1 MSDFHQTGVITTL
14 HRLKPPDLERLEAEL
29 TAFGRTRPLALVLPC
44 LYSELA
50 GPALG
55 GIVKELAR
63 APYIRQI
70 VVALDRANRAE
81 YEHARRYFEVLP
93 QETRIIWIDGPA
105 VQELF
110 QLFEA
115 NDLPIAQRGKGRA
128 AWIAYGYVLAA
139 GVAHV
144 IALHDCDII
153 GYNRE
158 MLARL
163 CYPVMAPNLDYEFC
177 KGYYSRVTDRLHGR
191 VTRLLVT
198 PLIRAL
204 ERLIGTHP
212 FLSYLDS
219 FRYPLAGE
227 FAMLADL
234 ARINRV
240 PADWGLEVGVLAEV
254 YRNCSIRRVC
264 QVDIADA
271 YEHKHQ
277 DLSAD
282 DPSTGL
288 HKMSIDIAK
297 ALFRTLAAEGVVL
310 HEGLFKTLLATYQR
324 AAQDAI
330 KRYDDDAAIN
340 GLIFDRHT
348 EGIAVETF
356 SRSIRVAGEEFLA
369 DPLGSPHIPNWNRV
383 TSAIPDVLP
392 RLREAVE
399 TTARRVA

>member
-1 MSDFHQTGVITTL
+1 MGDFHQTGVITTL
-14 HRLKPPDLERLEAEL
+14 HRLKPPDLERLEGEL

-81 YEHARRYFEVLP
+81 LEHARRYFGVLP
-93 QETRIIWIDGPA
+93 QETRIVWMDSPA
-105 VQELF
+105 MQDLF

-115 NDLPIAQRGKGRA
+115 RDLPIVQRGKGRV
-128 AWIAYGYVLAA
+128 AWLAYGYVLAVGA
-139 GVAHV
+139 AHV
-144 IALHDCDII
+144 IALHDCDIL
-153 GYNRE
+153 GYHRD

-163 CYPVMAPNLDYEFC
+163 CYPVMSPNLDYEFC

-191 VTRLLVT
+191 VTRLFVT
-198 PLIRAL
+198 PLVRAL
-204 ERLIGTHP
+204 QRLVGAHP
-212 FLSYLDS
+212 FLTYLDS

-227 FAMLADL
+227 FAMVTDL

-240 PADWGLEVGVLAEV
+240 PADWGLEVGILAEV

-277 DLSAD
+277 PLSAD
-282 DPSTGL
+282 DPSAGL
-288 HKMSIDIAK
+288 HKMAIDIAK
-297 ALFRTLAAEGVVL
+297 TLFRILASEGVML
-310 HEGLFKTLLATYQR
+310 SDGLFKTLQATYLR
-324 AAQDAI
+324 AAHDAI

-340 GLIFDRHT
+340 GLVFDRHI
-348 EGIAVETF
+348 EGIAVDTF
-356 SRSIRVAGEEFLA
+356 THAIRVAGDEFLA
-369 DPLGSPHIPNWNRV
+369 DPLGSPHIPNWNRM

-399 TTARRVA
+399 SGARQAA

>member
-1 MSDFHQTGVITTL
+1 MGDFHQTGVITTL

-55 GIVKELAR
+55 GVVKELAR

-81 YEHARRYFEVLP
+81 YEHARRYFEALP
-93 QETRIIWIDGPA
+93 QETWIVWVDSPQ
-105 VQELF
+105 VQDLL
-110 QLFEA
+110 QLFET
-115 NDLPIAQRGKGRA
+115 NDLPIVQRGKGRA
-128 AWIAYGYVLAA
+128 AWVAYGYVLAVGA
-139 GVAHV
+139 AHV
-144 IALHDCDII
+144 IALHDCDIV
-153 GYNRE
+153 GYTRE

-191 VTRLLVT
+191 VTRLFVT
-198 PLIRAL
+198 PLVRAL
-204 ERLIGTHP
+204 ERLVGAQP
-212 FLSYLDS
+212 FLTYLDS

-234 ARINRV
+234 ARVNRV
-240 PADWGLEVGVLAEV
+240 PSDWGLEIGVLAEV

-277 DLSAD
+277 PLSPD
-282 DPSTGL
+282 DPGAGL
-288 HKMSIDIAK
+288 HKMAIDIAK
-297 ALFRTLAAEGVVL
+297 ALFRTLASEGVVL
-310 HEGLFKTLLATYQR
+310 SEGLFKTLQATYLR

-340 GLIFDRHT
+340 GLVFDRHV
-348 EGIAVETF
+348 EGMAVDTF
-356 SRSIRVAGEEFLA
+356 TGAIRVAGEEFLS
-369 DPLGSPHIPNWNRV
+369 DPLGSPHIPNWSRM
-383 TSAIPDVLP
+383 TSAIPDLLP

-399 TTARRVA
+399 SDAKRAA

>member
-1 MSDFHQTGVITTL
+1 MGDFHQTGVITTL
-14 HRLKPPDLERLEAEL
+14 HRLRPPDLERLEGEL
-29 TAFGRTRPLALVLPC
+29 TAFGRSRPLALVLPC

-55 GIVKELAR
+55 GIVRELAR

-81 YEHARRYFEVLP
+81 YDHARRYFEVLP
-93 QETRIIWIDGPA
+93 QETRIVWIDGPD

-110 QLFEA
+110 RLFEA
-115 NDLPIAQRGKGRA
+115 QDLPVAQAGKGRA
-128 AWIAYGYVLAA
+128 AWIAYGYVLASGQA
-139 GVAHV
+139 QV
-144 IALHDCDII
+144 IALHDCDVI
-153 GYNRE
+153 GYSRE

-177 KGYYSRVTDRLHGR
+177 KGYYARVTDRLHGR
-191 VTRLLVT
+191 VTRLLLT

-212 FLSYLDS
+212 FLAYLDS

-227 FAMLADL
+227 FAMVADL

-264 QVDIADA
+264 QIDIADA

-277 DLSAD
+277 ELSPD
-282 DPSTGL
+282 DPGGGL
-288 HKMSIDIAK
+288 HKMAIDIAK
-297 ALFRTLAAEGVVL
+297 ALFRTLASEGVVL
-310 HEGLFKTLLATYQR
+310 SEGLFKTLLATYLR

-330 KRYDDDAAIN
+330 KRYEDDAAVN
-340 GLIFDRHT
+340 GLVFDRHT
-348 EGIAVETF
+348 EGIAVDTF
-356 SRSIRVAGEEFLA
+356 TRAIRVAGEEFLA

-383 TSAIPDVLP
+383 TAAIPDALP

-399 TTARRVA
+399 GARRAA